1 LGKAAD
7 QTELGARED
16 AERAERAERAKTAK
30 TAGTAKA
37 AIFGHG
43 PGFDVRI
50 TFKCVLPEV

>member
-16 AERAERAERAKTAK
+16 AERAERAKTAK

-43 PGFDVRI
+43 PGFDLRI